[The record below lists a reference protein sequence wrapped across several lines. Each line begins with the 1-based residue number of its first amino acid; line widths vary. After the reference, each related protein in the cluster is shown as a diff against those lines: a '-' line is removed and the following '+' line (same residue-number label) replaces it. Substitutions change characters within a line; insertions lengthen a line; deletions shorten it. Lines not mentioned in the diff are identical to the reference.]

1 MISLDSI
8 VSKNIGIFEK
18 NPFGGIT
25 RKSAE
30 NALMATAK
38 DVETN
43 LLKDKNSAIALQQRN
58 FEEIKAKQI
67 EKINQKDAEI
77 LDLSDKN
84 KALEEEKASLIDKIL
99 LLSDENSSLKSKVG
113 NLVTKLETKMPFKLI
128 NVDKDGNRLFAKP
141 NRNGARMLKT
151 ISKDGFLSKLEV
163 VLLDGTSR
171 LLFDSKKQE
180 AAALEKA
187 VPKEVAP
194 SLDEPR
200 VIQNKVEE
208 SKSTDKPEQSRF
220 MQMFTKRTNK
230 KDIQRESMYKIRKHF
245 INTGVELKEPWINP
259 NIPKNGVIVNYDK
272 KTGNVLKKLHYITPE
287 SAPKNVGGI
296 YNIGEL
302 SHVDEFNPQT
312 GKITQRK
319 IYNRNGYLD
328 RIQKFNEAGKL
339 VEQAEY
345 QNFRATYDC
354 VTDKSYLQ
362 EYLYIRRIDKYDPET
377 GKTLEQINGKGEKIW
392 TIAIYT
398 EKDGLKFSN
407 DEAMTAGKW
416 NLGSESNVFPVM
428 VPQSRDTSCSKE
440 VYWKLNT
447 FNEAPLPE
455 MTKIY
460 EIRKYDQTGNFE
472 VVKPQKN

>member
-1 MISLDSI
+1 MISLESI
-8 VSKNIGIFEK
+8 VNKNTGTLEK
-18 NPFGGIT
+18 SLLGGVT
-25 RKSAE
+25 RRSAE
-30 NALMATAK
+30 NALLATAK
-38 DVETN
+38 DVETT
-43 LLKDKNSAIALQQRN
+43 LLKEKNSAIALQQRN

-77 LDLSDKN
+77 LDLSNKN
-84 KALEEEKASLIDKIL
+84 KALKEEKASLT
-99 LLSDENSSLKSKVG
+99 DENSFLKNKVR
-113 NLVTKLETKMPFKLI
+113 NLITKLKTKMPFRLI

-171 LLFDSKKQE
+171 LLFDGKKQE
-180 AAALEKA
+180 VTALEKA
-187 VPKEVAP
+187 APKEVAP
-194 SLDEPR
+194 SLDKPT

-208 SKSTDKPEQSRF
+208 SKNTDKPEQSRL
-220 MQMFTKRTNK
+220 MKMFTKKTDEK
-230 KDIQRESMYKIRKHF
+230 TKRERMYKIREHF
-245 INTGVELKEPWINP
+245 INTGVEVKESWINP

-272 KTGNVLKKLHYITPE
+272 ETGNVLKKIHYITPE

-302 SHVDEFNPQT
+302 SHVDEFNPKT

-377 GKTLEQINGKGEKIW
+377 GKTLEQIKGKGEKIW

-398 EKDGLKFSN
+398 EKDGLKFTN

-428 VPQSRDTSCSKE
+428 VPQARDTSCTKK

>member
-1 MISLDSI
+1 MISLDNI

-18 NPFGGIT
+18 NLLGGIT

-38 DVETN
+38 DVETT
-43 LLKDKNSAIALQQRN
+43 LLKEKNSAIALQQRN

-77 LDLSDKN
+77 LDLSNKN
-84 KALEEEKASLIDKIL
+84 KALKEEKASLT
-99 LLSDENSSLKSKVG
+99 DENSFLKNKVR
-113 NLVTKLETKMPFKLI
+113 NLITKLKTKMPFRLI

-171 LLFDSKKQE
+171 LLFDGKKQE
-180 AAALEKA
+180 VAALEKA
-187 VPKEVAP
+187 APKEVAP
-194 SLDEPR
+194 SLDKPT

-208 SKSTDKPEQSRF
+208 SKSTDKPEQSRL
-220 MQMFTKRTNK
+220 MKMFTKKTDEK
-230 KDIQRESMYKIRKHF
+230 TKRERMYKIREHF
-245 INTGVELKEPWINP
+245 INTGVEVKESWINP

-272 KTGNVLKKLHYITPE
+272 ETGNVLKKIHYITPE
-287 SAPKNVGGI
+287 NAHRNVGGI
-296 YNIGEL
+296 YNVGAL
-302 SHVDEFNPQT
+302 SHVDEFNPKT

-362 EYLYIRRIDKYDPET
+362 EYLYIRRIDKYDSET
-377 GKTLEQINGKGEKIW
+377 GKILEQIRGNGEKIW

-398 EKDGLKFSN
+398 EKDGLKFTN
-407 DEAMTAGKW
+407 DESMTAGKW

-428 VPQSRDTSCSKE
+428 VPQARDTSNTKK

-447 FNEAPLPE
+447 LNKAPLPE

-472 VVKPQKN
+472 IVKPQKN

>member
-1 MISLDSI
+1 MISLDNI

-18 NPFGGIT
+18 NLLGGIT
-25 RKSAE
+25 RKSAK

-38 DVETN
+38 DVETT
-43 LLKDKNSAIALQQRN
+43 LLKEKNSAIALQQRN

-77 LDLSDKN
+77 LDLSNKN
-84 KALEEEKASLIDKIL
+84 KALKEEKASLT
-99 LLSDENSSLKSKVG
+99 DENSFLKNKVR
-113 NLVTKLETKMPFKLI
+113 NLITKLKTKMPFRLI

-171 LLFDSKKQE
+171 LLFDGKKQE
-180 AAALEKA
+180 VTALEKTA
-187 VPKEVAP
+187 PKEVAP
-194 SLDEPR
+194 SLDKPT

-208 SKSTDKPEQSRF
+208 SKNTDKPEQSRL
-220 MQMFTKRTNK
+220 MKMFTKKTDEK
-230 KDIQRESMYKIRKHF
+230 TKRERMYKIREHF
-245 INTGVELKEPWINP
+245 INTGVEVKESWINP

-272 KTGNVLKKLHYITPE
+272 ETGNVLKKIHYITPE

-377 GKTLEQINGKGEKIW
+377 GKTLEQIKGKGEKIW

-398 EKDGLKFSN
+398 EKDGLKFTN

-428 VPQSRDTSCSKE
+428 VPQARDTSCTKK

-472 VVKPQKN
+472 IVKPQKN

>member
-1 MISLDSI
+1 MISLDNI

-18 NPFGGIT
+18 NLFGGIT

-38 DVETN
+38 DVETT
-43 LLKDKNSAIALQQRN
+43 LLKEKNSAIALQQRN

-77 LDLSDKN
+77 LDLSNKN
-84 KALEEEKASLIDKIL
+84 KALKEEKASLT
-99 LLSDENSSLKSKVG
+99 DENSFLKNKVR
-113 NLVTKLETKMPFKLI
+113 NLITKLKTKMPFRLI

-141 NRNGARMLKT
+141 NRNGARMFKT

-171 LLFDSKKQE
+171 LLFDGKKQ
-180 AAALEKA
+180 
-187 VPKEVAP
+187 EVAP
-194 SLDEPR
+194 SLDKPT

-208 SKSTDKPEQSRF
+208 SKSTDKPEQSRL
-220 MQMFTKRTNK
+220 MKMFTKKTDEK
-230 KDIQRESMYKIRKHF
+230 TKRERMYKIREHF
-245 INTGVELKEPWINP
+245 INTGVEVKESWINP

-272 KTGNVLKKLHYITPE
+272 ETGNVLKKIHYITPE
-287 SAPKNVGGI
+287 NAPRNVGGI
-296 YNIGEL
+296 YNVGEL
-302 SHVDEFNPQT
+302 SHVDEFNPKT

-362 EYLYIRRIDKYDPET
+362 EYLYIRRIDKYDSET
-377 GKTLEQINGKGEKIW
+377 GKILEQIKGNGEKIW

-398 EKDGLKFSN
+398 EKDGLKFTN
-407 DEAMTAGKW
+407 DESMTAGKW

-428 VPQSRDTSCSKE
+428 VPQARDTSNTKE

-447 FNEAPLPE
+447 LNEAPLPE

-460 EIRKYDQTGNFE
+460 EIRKYNPETGKLEIVNPE
-472 VVKPQKN
+472 KD